1 MDENVKKAKR
11 KLVLEFSKA
20 TAQFATW
27 HFTICANLL
36 YTIYYISTIYFDCLL
51 ALTVFTELFIA
62 NFLILWP
69 IGPIAVAR
77 KGGCPVGWS
86 VEIFFDRTE
95 QGN

>member
-36 YTIYYISTIYFDCLL
+36 YIS
-51 ALTVFTELFIA
+51 IA
-62 NFLILWP
+62 
-69 IGPIAVAR
+69 
-77 KGGCPVGWS
+77 S
-86 VEIFFDRTE
+86 
-95 QGN
+95 